1 MTYTTAMKKT
11 TKPSDTIKNWGGQGL
26 NRETGRRKRTR
37 TRYQRASWWQWLVGA
52 DPAAPRPAR
61 RERAGLERSRRADR
75 TQSPSQNAPGH
86 HEAGQW
92 GVWIGQGE
100 LLPSRR
106 DAEEARRDYGR
117 LTYLFELPDGRCE
130 VRLAPAEVFD
140 SETEAAEAA
149 ASYGHSAFA
158 APL

>member
-1 MTYTTAMKKT
+1 M
-11 TKPSDTIKNWGGQGL
+11 S
-26 NRETGRRKRTR
+26 
-37 TRYQRASWWQWLVGA
+37 SA
-52 DPAAPRPAR
+52 DPAC
-61 RERAGLERSRRADR
+61 ERARLERSRRR
-75 TQSPSQNAPGH
+75 P
-86 HEAGQW
+86 AGAVEPQASRGSQW

-117 LTYLFELPDGRCE
+117 LTYLFEHADGRCE

-149 ASYGHSAFA
+149 ASYGRSAFA